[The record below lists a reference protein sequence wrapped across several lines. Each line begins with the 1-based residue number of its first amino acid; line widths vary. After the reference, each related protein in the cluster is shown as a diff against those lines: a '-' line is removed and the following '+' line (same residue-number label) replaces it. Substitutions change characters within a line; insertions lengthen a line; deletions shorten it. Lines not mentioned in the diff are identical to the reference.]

1 MLQPIPAECSGDIFL
16 ALDHRGRDRFKQVRH
31 EQVARVLREQRAI
44 RCVRT
49 ALAAT
54 LGASVL
60 TGIVTLLLM
69 T

>member
-1 MLQPIPAECSGDIFL
+1 MLQPIQAECSGDMFQ
-16 ALDHRGRDRFKQVRH
+16 ALDHLGRERFRQLRQ

-49 ALAAT
+49 ALAVT
-54 LGASVL
+54 LSASAL
-60 TGIVTLLLM
+60 TGIATLLLM